1 MRWSCREALP
11 WTTKTNAI
19 LTGLAGMYSTE
30 SSSHCTLLL
39 AFPVQ
44 KQNTGHLWVYPRAAR
59 ISPWLFFFFTK
70 PVSKGKWELPRSAS
84 PRSTKTVPTW
94 RLPPRPSHMST
105 GKDPKVWAPSSSQ
118 LHQALPGHAHLH
130 FQTNHLKVSNC
141 CSKYLQNAKVNSSS
155 KKPLTPSN
163 NPHSS
168 DQHSSAE
175 RLVKLCYLTAAEDY
189 LDR

>member
-59 ISPWLFFFFTK
+59 ISPWLFFFLQNQSLRGSENFQ
-70 PVSKGKWELPRSAS
+70 G
-84 PRSTKTVPTW
+84 VPAHA
-94 RLPPRPSHMST
+94 PPRLSPPGGFHPDRAIWARGRTQKSELLLQVSCTKLCLDTHTCISKPITSKFQIAVQSICKMPKWTPPARNPS
-105 GKDPKVWAPSSSQ
+105 
-118 LHQALPGHAHLH
+118 LHQTTLI
-130 FQTNHLKVSNC
+130 
-141 CSKYLQNAKVNSSS
+141 
-155 KKPLTPSN
+155 PLISTVLL
-163 NPHSS
+163 
-168 DQHSSAE
+168 
-175 RLVKLCYLTAAEDY
+175 RGW
-189 LDR
+189 